1 MKKVV
6 VLIIIC
12 FITISVNAQLANT
25 KWKGTLN
32 IEGGMETLF
41 NFSSDTLIVLNASS
55 NETIETM
62 IYVVKDSIV
71 TLQKLYGNSE
81 CDATTIGTYKFEI
94 KNDAMI
100 LSLVSDGCNDRSGA
114 IGTMK
119 LTSNKLTHGM

>member
-1 MKKVV
+1 MKKVI
-6 VLIIIC
+6 VLIIIS

-62 IYVVKDSIV
+62 KYVVKDSVV

-81 CDATTIGTYKFEI
+81 CDGTTIGTYKFEI
-94 KNDAMI
+94 KNDAMT

-119 LTSNKLTHGM
+119 LTSNKLAHGM

>member
-6 VLIIIC
+6 VLIIIS

-32 IEGGMETLF
+32 IEGGMQTLF
-41 NFSSDTLIVLNASS
+41 NFSSDTLVVLNAGS

-62 IYVVKDSIV
+62 KYVVKNSVV

-81 CDATTIGTYKFEI
+81 CDTTTIGTYKFEI
-94 KNDAMI
+94 KNDAMT
-100 LSLVSDGCNDRSGA
+100 LSLVSDNCNDRSGA

-119 LTSNKLTHGM
+119 LTTSQ